1 MITTED
7 FLDRFNDF
15 IDEIREEQYSFER
28 SELGVHANS
37 EDRYSADAIS
47 ATTYIEDLVEEHGI
61 EKAIEM
67 AGIHFDGEFDFS
79 INEDLA
85 LEEYKAYFDA
95 NIKRFNTKE
104 KLKKYSSYSYFNE
117 NFLDLLVNFD
127 DDIDEIMVQ
136 EKSISNEEEYLD
148 VFLKR
153 IHKLIETDYELSK
166 LEKSCIDVMVGQ
178 EKELIVTKLT
188 KDEEYKNSY
197 SLLRN
202 VKSSIEMIKQIERKL
217 NMDEPNNDVNN
228 EVWRCIN
235 NEDGYINNDINSL
248 IMRHHENDVYEEVI
262 EKISDLFN
270 KDTLKI
276 NHFFKNI
283 DRMVK
288 SEICVEE
295 RKTSRTR
302 YMHNNNNNKKEEV
315 NKHYQNARI
324 SIKFYQ
330 EYSNLIKSNKENFKI
345 EEIQTIEEMYDNI
358 NKLVVQSDLNK
369 VIKKLIG
376 SYDHLMSDEN
386 TALIKQMLENKM
398 NMREVKEDLSNIAL
412 IEDKSDLAKT
422 LLKILNQ
429 ENDGVI
435 SLNSLERKIRKE
447 GINAKIVHKSDRND
461 SIGVVLGDV
470 DAAHSLAPSS
480 WCIAKNKMHFDSYKK
495 SGENV
500 LIYDFSK
507 DDKDLTSIIGIS
519 VDRDNK
525 IRNMF
530 NKNNMSITS
539 KTDFFSKIA
548 SVYDSS
554 LSRHFLTK
562 EVEEV
567 NNGVLKIENA
577 IDPVFIIRSLQSNEF
592 DKNMEKLVEVSLNK
606 STLPKSEVLRNIKM
620 IDRSRPNIDLL
631 NFPCVKDYLKS
642 VEDPVSFLES
652 KEKFSKSKSKLN
664 NLKM

>member
-28 SELGVHANS
+28 SELGMHAS
-37 EDRYSADAIS
+37 SGDTYSIAAIS
-47 ATTYIEDLVEEHGI
+47 ATSYIEDLVEEHGE

-79 INEDLA
+79 INEDLG
-85 LEEYKAYFDA
+85 LEEYQNYFDA
-95 NIKRFNTKE
+95 NVKRFNTKE
-104 KLKKYSSYSYFNE
+104 KLKKYSSYLYFNE

-447 GINAKIVHKSDRND
+447 G
-461 SIGVVLGDV
+461 
-470 DAAHSLAPSS
+470 
-480 WCIAKNKMHFDSYKK
+480 F
-495 SGENV
+495 
-500 LIYDFSK
+500 
-507 DDKDLTSIIGIS
+507 
-519 VDRDNK
+519 
-525 IRNMF
+525 
-530 NKNNMSITS
+530 
-539 KTDFFSKIA
+539 
-548 SVYDSS
+548 
-554 LSRHFLTK
+554 
-562 EVEEV
+562 
-567 NNGVLKIENA
+567 
-577 IDPVFIIRSLQSNEF
+577 
-592 DKNMEKLVEVSLNK
+592 KL
-606 STLPKSEVLRNIKM
+606 
-620 IDRSRPNIDLL
+620 
-631 NFPCVKDYLKS
+631 
-642 VEDPVSFLES
+642 
-652 KEKFSKSKSKLN
+652 
-664 NLKM
+664 